1 MSTAQLPFHSNS
13 QTDTDSTRTGLDSYL
28 ICQLHCGFR
37 GSGDVTEGGE
47 PAAWRGDA
55 ETYHGSDGC
64 TAQTQASQTAQ
75 VAFQSAARYVAIAC
89 KIMGDVNRT
98 S

>member
-1 MSTAQLPFHSNS
+1 MNLAIVHCFLYNTRLIHILRGLRPRMSTAQLPFHSNS

-47 PAAWRGDA
+47 PAA
-55 ETYHGSDGC
+55 
-64 TAQTQASQTAQ
+64 
-75 VAFQSAARYVAIAC
+75 
-89 KIMGDVNRT
+89 
-98 S
+98 